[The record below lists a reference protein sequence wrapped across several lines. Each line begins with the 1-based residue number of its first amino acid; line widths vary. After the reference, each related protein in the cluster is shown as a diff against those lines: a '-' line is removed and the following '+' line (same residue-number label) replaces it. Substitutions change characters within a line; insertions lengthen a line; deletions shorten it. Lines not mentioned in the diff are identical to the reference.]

1 MTGPRLPESS
11 GRPQDTP
18 RFPTYGRPQDEPVPP
33 SGDQV
38 PQYGDQ
44 VPQYRDQVPQYGDQV
59 PQYGEQVPQYQGS
72 PYQPPGSPY
81 QPPGTSY
88 QGQGSTY
95 QPPGTS
101 YQGQRSPYEVQPGPN
116 PGAPQWSNLPPYPT
130 PYGTPG
136 YGYGYPG
143 MLPVRTNGLA
153 IAAMVTGLS
162 SILFGVTAPVAVV
175 LGIVALV
182 QLRKSQEKGLAQ
194 AVVGLS
200 VGAVVMLFWGLI
212 LALAL
217 LAGEDS
223 GAFGGPDLPA
233 PTSASVIID
242 DLTVGE
248 CFDET
253 DDEAM
258 VDRRPCTGPHD
269 GELFGKIDLPAGA
282 FPGDDE
288 SADRSEAACEKVFG
302 GYVGIPIDDSELN
315 MASWSP
321 DEEAWEDG
329 DRRALCAVYGPDED
343 KVTGTLKG
351 SRR

>member
-18 RFPTYGRPQDEPVPP
+18 RFPTYGRPQDEVPP
-33 SGDQV
+33 SGDQSS
-38 PQYGDQ
+38 P
-44 VPQYRDQVPQYGDQV
+44 
-59 PQYGEQVPQYQGS
+59 YQGS
-72 PYQPPGSPY
+72 PYQGSPYQGSQYQSPGTQWEPPYQSPGSPY
-81 QPPGTSY
+81 QSPGTAY
-88 QGQGSTY
+88 QA
-95 QPPGTS
+95 
-101 YQGQRSPYEVQPGPN
+101 QRSAYQAQPGPY
-116 PGAPQWSNLPPYPT
+116 PGAPQWSNLPAYPMP

-136 YGYGYPG
+136 YGYPG
-143 MLPVRTNGLA
+143 MLPARTNGLA
-153 IAAMVTGLS
+153 VAAMVTGLS

-182 QLRKSQEKGLAQ
+182 QLRKSREKGLAQ
-194 AVVGLS
+194 AVVGVV
-200 VGAVVMLFWGLI
+200 VGGVVMLFWGVI

-217 LAGEDS
+217 LVGEDS

-233 PTSASVIID
+233 PTASSVIID
-242 DLTVGE
+242 DLSVGE

-288 SADRSEAACEKVFG
+288 SADRSEGACEKVYA

-321 DEEAWEDG
+321 DKAAWNDG
-329 DRRALCAVYGPDED
+329 DRRALCAVYGPGDD